1 MKATITLVDHDGQ
14 IACDLTFEGGFKP
27 ASPAHQHAQILIKMM
42 DELCTKQQP
51 PEILRLPVV
60 DQAEGV
66 AALERTG
73 A

>member
-60 DQAEGV
+60 DQADG
-66 AALERTG
+66 AKALERT
-73 A
+73 